1 MKDDAI
7 LDDDDDDD
15 EKNDIDRNGQWPLS
29 YIFCFHF
36 KNVFYFFLL
45 VKWSKINPKSMKR
58 LLFLFQ
64 SFNLFRKKIRLSP
77 NNSLRKKKVDNNNNS
92 SINQSIGSCI
102 ILHWLLLLLAI
113 SATTTTTKRS
123 FSRREKKIFNHHH
136 HHHHH
141 HQSLSI
147 INRFNFIALNR
158 LDFVFF
164 FVLFQILNYQSILV
178 MILVTL
184 SHDHHQIF
192 RLIHSDDD
200 DWF

>member
-1 MKDDAI
+1 MI
-7 LDDDDDDD
+7 
-15 EKNDIDRNGQWPLS
+15 KNQP
-29 YIFCFHF
+29 
-36 KNVFYFFLL
+36 
-45 VKWSKINPKSMKR
+45 KINEKIVVS
-58 LLFLFQ
+58 LSILQ
-64 SFNLFRKKIRLSP
+64 SVSKKIRLSP